1 MIEKGERGLIE
12 AASRGDQVAFGDLVE
27 PLNRELQAY
36 AYRMLGGFQDAEDA
50 LQEARL
56 KAWRGLESYEPR
68 ATFRAWM
75 YRILTNT
82 CLDMLRTRKRR
93 VLPQDL
99 GPSVEPG
106 TPPTEIRQ
114 DVAWLEPYPDALL
127 PRPRGPEGALLLRE
141 GVRLALIRAI
151 QLLAPRQRAAL
162 ILRDV
167 LDWKTSE
174 VAAILEASVPAV
186 NSALQR
192 ARASIARSGAS
203 TAGSARLDET
213 QAETLACFVRA
224 WETGS
229 FDDFVSMLAEDAV
242 MSMPPWAYW
251 LAGREAVLATL
262 RSPATWEGEPR
273 PGRYR
278 LVPTAMNG
286 QPAALAYV
294 RDRDG
299 CYRAVCLTVLTF
311 DRDGRISE
319 LAVFVLPMLFTAWG
333 YPSTLETTDA
343 SPADPRAS
351 G

>member
-1 MIEKGERGLIE
+1 MLERGERILIE
-12 AASRGDQVAFGDLVE
+12 AASRGDQAAFGELVE

-151 QLLAPRQRAAL
+151 QLLPPRQRAAL

-174 VAAILEASVPAV
+174 VAAILETSVPAV
-186 NSALQR
+186 NSALER
-192 ARASIARSGAS
+192 ARASIARSDAS

-251 LAGREAVLATL
+251 LAGREAVLATM

-286 QPAALAYV
+286 QKAALAYV
-294 RDRDG
+294 RGRDG
-299 CYRAVCLTVLTF
+299 YYRAVCLTVLTL
-311 DRDGRISE
+311 DRNDRISE
-319 LAVFVLPMLFTAWG
+319 LAVFVLPKLFTAWG
-333 YPSTLETTDA
+333 YPSTLETTDT